1 MVRNILSLCVAKMIG
16 RTMYTNDY
24 RGLYIDRDI
33 KKKQIEDQV

>member
-24 RGLYIDRDI
+24 RRLNINHDI
-33 KKKQIEDQV
+33 KKSKIKNQL